1 MENVTLFSI
10 FMFENL
16 SNVWYIKGPF
26 EPFTTCIF
34 VTRIWDFMEFQPPK
48 SANHLKVLNLFPHIS
63 WNVFES
69 NLLAHFTF

>member
-1 MENVTLFSI
+1 
-10 FMFENL
+10 
-16 SNVWYIKGPF
+16 
-26 EPFTTCIF
+26 
-34 VTRIWDFMEFQPPK
+34 MEFQPPK